1 MSAELKNV
9 IEDLGKS
16 WADFQAADRDTKSR
30 AESERKE
37 ILEKV
42 NAAIDA
48 AEAAKKRAE
57 EASLK
62 ANRAAIG
69 GAGGSEPDQSKAEHK
84 KAFGA
89 FLRKGR
95 EDGLREIEQK
105 ALSLG
110 VAADGGYAL
119 PEEIASQVQAVVVNV
134 SPIRSI
140 ATVVQVSTNDY
151 KRLIDVRGTASGWV
165 GETAA
170 RTATNTPQLAE
181 RAAFM
186 GDLYANATASQ
197 MSLDDIFFNA
207 EQWLA
212 DSIGTEF
219 ARAEGAAFVA
229 GSGTNQPKGF
239 TAYTTAATADGSRA
253 DGTIEHVATGVAGD
267 FAASNKGDTLVTLV
281 YKLKAAH
288 RAGATWVTNKAIL
301 GEIRAFK
308 ESTTNAYLWQ
318 PGLAAGQPSTLLGYP
333 IVEAEDMPAKAGN
346 ALGIAFGNFRAGYCV
361 VDRVG
366 IRMLRDPFTNKP
378 NVQFYATKRVGG
390 MLLDSEAIKVVKF
403 SVA

>member
-1 MSAELKNV
+1 MSAELKTV
-9 IEDLGKS
+9 IDDLGKS
-16 WADFQAADRDTKSR
+16 WADFQAADRDTKCR

-42 NAAIDA
+42 NAAVDA

-69 GAGGSEPDQSKAEHK
+69 GAGGSQPDEAKAEHK

-105 ALSLG
+105 ALTIG
-110 VAADGGYAL
+110 TAADGGYAL
-119 PEEIASQVQAVVVNV
+119 PEEIASVIQAKLVDI
-134 SPIRSI
+134 SPIRAI
-140 ATVVQVSTNDY
+140 ATQVQVSTNDY

-181 RAAFM
+181 VPAFM
-186 GDLYANATASQ
+186 GDLYANLTASQ
-197 MSLDDIFFNA
+197 FSLDDIFFNA
-207 EQWLA
+207 EAWLA
-212 DSIGTEF
+212 ESMSTEF
-219 ARAEGAAFVA
+219 ARAEGAAFVV
-229 GSGTNQPKGF
+229 GTGTNQPKGF
-239 TAYTTAATADGSRA
+239 LAYTTAATADSGRA
-253 DGTIEHVATGVAGD
+253 FGTIEHVATGVAGD
-267 FAASNKGDTLVTLV
+267 FAASNKGDTLVSMV
-281 YKLKAAH
+281 YKVKAGF
-288 RAGATWVTNKAIL
+288 RRNATWVTNKAIL
-301 GEIRAFK
+301 GEVRAFK
-308 ESTTNAYLWQ
+308 EATTNAYMWQ
-318 PGLAAGQPSTLLGYP
+318 PGLAGGQPSTLLGYP
-333 IVEAEDMPAKAGN
+333 IVESEDMPAKAAS
-346 ALGIAFGNFRAGYCV
+346 ALGIAFGDFRAGYCV

-366 IRMLRDPFTNKP
+366 IRTLRDPYTNKP
-378 NVQFYATKRVGG
+378 NVLFYSTKRVGG

-403 SVA
+403 AVS